1 MSAEPALLK
10 ARTACR
16 GPGGT
21 AGSCSKR
28 RRQGVKNITAF
39 LSFFFFFLFFFC
51 SLKQTSAFCRGG
63 NALHERARVRRNAY
77 K

>member
-1 MSAEPALLK
+1 MSAEPVLLK
-10 ARTACR
+10 ARTACG

-39 LSFFFFFLFFFC
+39 SSFFFFFFL
-51 SLKQTSAFCRGG
+51 SLKQTSAFCRDG
-63 NALHERARVRRNAY
+63 NVLHGRVRVRRNA
-77 K
+77 